1 MMDTPGVSASVR
13 APSSQEI
20 NMKTPLTLT
29 LMAATLSLGALG
41 TAQAAMTETS
51 ARTYIPV
58 GVEESTDP
66 SRIAEIEQR
75 ADDLKM
81 RQSDMSQQYEATGA
95 GKARHHKHHARKH
108 PAKDKEPANKAMQ
121 TMPDQPTDMPAR

>member
-1 MMDTPGVSASVR
+1 
-13 APSSQEI
+13 
-20 NMKTPLTLT
+20 MKTPLTLT
-29 LMAATLSLGALG
+29 MVAVTFTLSAVS
-41 TAQAAMTETS
+41 AHAAMTDAL

-81 RQSDMSQQYEATGA
+81 RQSDLSEKYEATGA
-95 GKARHHKHHARKH
+95 GKVKHHKHHMRKH
-108 PAKDKEPANKAMQ
+108 PAKDKEPKPMQ
-121 TMPDQPTDMPAR
+121 ATPDQALDSPVQY